1 LSNLPTVKSKE
12 FIKVIKKIGF
22 VLHRQQG
29 SHAIYK
35 NIHGLRVVVA
45 IHAGKDLKQNT
56 LMSMIQDIGLDK
68 EKFYELLM
76 K

>member
-1 LSNLPTVKSKE
+1 MSNLPTVKSKE
-12 FIKVIKKIGF
+12 FIKIIKKIGF
-22 VLHRQQG
+22 VLHGQQG
-29 SHAIYK
+29 SKAIYDK
-35 NIHGLRVVVA
+35 
-45 IHAGKDLKQNT
+45 KDLKQNT

>member
-1 LSNLPTVKSKE
+1 MRNLPTVKSEE
-12 FIKVIKKIGF
+12 FYKIIKKIGF

-29 SHAIYK
+29 SNAIFK
-35 NIHGLRVVVA
+35 NIHDLRVVVP

-56 LMSMIQDIGLDK
+56 LMSMIQDVGLDK

>member
-1 LSNLPTVKSKE
+1 MSNLPTVKSKE
-12 FIKVIKKIGF
+12 FIKIIKKIGF

-35 NIHGLRVVVA
+35 NILGLRVVVP

-56 LMSMIQDIGLDK
+56 LMSMILDIGLDK
-68 EKFYELLM
+68 EKFFELLM

>member
-12 FIKVIKKIGF
+12 FVKVIKKIGF

-35 NIHGLRVVVA
+35 HINGLRVVVP

-56 LMSMIQDIGLDK
+56 LMSMIQDVGLDK

>member
-1 LSNLPTVKSKE
+1 MSNLPTVKSKE

-35 NIHGLRVVVA
+35 NIHGLRVVVP
-45 IHAGKDLKQNT
+45 IHAGKDLKTKYINEYDSGYWSRQRKV
-56 LMSMIQDIGLDK
+56 L
-68 EKFYELLM
+68 
-76 K
+76 

>member
-1 LSNLPTVKSKE
+1 MRNLPTVKSKE
-12 FIKVIKKIGF
+12 FFKIIKKIGF

-29 SHAIYK
+29 SNAIYDK
-35 NIHGLRVVVA
+35 
-45 IHAGKDLKQNT
+45 KDLKQNT
-56 LMSMIQDIGLDK
+56 LMSMIQDIGLEK

>member
-1 LSNLPTVKSKE
+1 MSNLPTVKSKE
-12 FIKVIKKIGF
+12 FIKIIKKIGF

-29 SHAIYK
+29 SHAIYDK
-35 NIHGLRVVVA
+35 
-45 IHAGKDLKQNT
+45 KDLKQNT

>member
-22 VLHRQQG
+22 VLHRQQ
-29 SHAIYK
+29 SIHAIHDK
-35 NIHGLRVVVA
+35 
-45 IHAGKDLKQNT
+45 KDFKQNT

>member
-12 FIKVIKKIGF
+12 FIKIIKKIGF
-22 VLHRQQG
+22 VLHRPQC
-29 SHAIYK
+29 SHAIYDK
-35 NIHGLRVVVA
+35 
-45 IHAGKDLKQNT
+45 KDLKQNT